1 MPWVRPGHFPVLH
14 PKQHKQTRPTRE
26 WAGQTGQ
33 RTPRYEL
40 EVIGSTPR
48 CGSRVVFGPFV
59 EHSVGPCAER
69 VVVPTEIMMKAMEV
83 ETQDYLQAELSRRLP
98 ARRIGR
104 PAELDAMSMSM
115 SMSMYLC
122 GPAVSW
128 ATHQIITV
136 DGAV

>member
-1 MPWVRPGHFPVLH
+1 M
-14 PKQHKQTRPTRE
+14 
-26 WAGQTGQ
+26 
-33 RTPRYEL
+33 
-40 EVIGSTPR
+40 
-48 CGSRVVFGPFV
+48 
-59 EHSVGPCAER
+59 GPCAER

>member
-1 MPWVRPGHFPVLH
+1 
-14 PKQHKQTRPTRE
+14 
-26 WAGQTGQ
+26 
-33 RTPRYEL
+33 
-40 EVIGSTPR
+40 
-48 CGSRVVFGPFV
+48 
-59 EHSVGPCAER
+59 
-69 VVVPTEIMMKAMEV
+69 MEV

-98 ARRIGR
+98 ARRIDR
-104 PAELDAMSMSM
+104 PAELDAM